1 MAKTTSIFDAI
12 VLDLKAIN
20 GTGIFATTV
29 AQVYTESADTE
40 VSKNPSITVWQN
52 GLDVPADE
60 IGLSDA
66 HAFQVFRFL
75 MHVKSITYLADLR
88 AFQDDV
94 RNAIERDVSNIH
106 GVDRVE
112 VAMVTRIDPPSA
124 TSQDISDGR
133 VFQQGEI
140 VVNYHYQ
147 RGVA

>member
-1 MAKTTSIFDAI
+1 MAKTTAIFDAL

-20 GTGIFATTV
+20 GIGIFATNV
-29 AQVYTESADTE
+29 KQVYTESAEAE
-40 VSKNPSITVWQN
+40 VSKNPSITIWQD
-52 GLDVPADE
+52 GLDVPSDE
-60 IGLSDA
+60 IGMNDA

-75 MHVKSITYLADLR
+75 MHVKSTTYLADLR

-94 RNAIERDVSNIH
+94 RNAIERDASSIH
-106 GVDRVE
+106 GVAKVE